1 MVKMEPVNLDKQ
13 NEKIVKEND
22 QDEADGMEQEVDSR
36 DRVISDGLKIVN
48 TDDPNLP
55 NIFSLASINAIRL
68 QYCAIM
74 DYRPI
79 ARPS

>member
-1 MVKMEPVNLDKQ
+1 
-13 NEKIVKEND
+13 
-22 QDEADGMEQEVDSR
+22 MEQEVDSR